1 MKMTMRLG
9 AAIVFALFS
18 FAAQAE
24 NFHCDGRIHCS
35 QMTSCEEA
43 TWFIQHCPNTKM
55 DGNNDGVPCEKQ
67 WCNNNRSSVQTK
79 GSEPVAPIESDPI
92 AKAPVLDASMED
104 GVSRAFRERS
114 RDVQL
119 LGSGRVMTLLPDDNE
134 GGRHQRF
141 ILQTDSGV
149 SVLVAHNID
158 VAPRIDALRVGDTVT
173 FYGEYVWNEKGGVI
187 HWTHHDPAGK
197 HKAGWVRH
205 NGERY
210 Q

>member
-1 MKMTMRLG
+1 MKITMRLW
-9 AAIVFALFS
+9 AAMMVALFAL
-18 FAAQAE
+18 AAQAE

-35 QMTSCEEA
+35 QMRSCEEA

-55 DGNNDGVPCEKQ
+55 DGNNDGVPCESQ

-79 GSEPVAPIESDPI
+79 
-92 AKAPVLDASMED
+92 ASVED

-141 ILQTDSGV
+141 IVQTDSGV

-158 VAPRIDALRVGDTVT
+158 VAPRIDALHVGDTVS

-197 HKAGWVRH
+197 HKTGWLRH